1 MTVGRVRPAVAAMAS
16 YRPGKSAV
24 QAEDEHGITDAI
36 KLASNENPYQ
46 PVPAIVAAIAAA
58 AGDVNRYGDHRAA
71 DLRSAIAGW
80 LDVDVDRVTA
90 GCGSVGLLQQLLLAY
105 VDPGDEVVYPWPS
118 FEAYPIDVQLTGGV
132 EVTVPLVDHA
142 FDLDAV
148 AAAVTDRTK
157 LVLLANP
164 NNPTG
169 TAVHVDQ
176 VRRLVERIPGD
187 VIVVVDEAYREFVT
201 AKLGDPIADLQ
212 PDHSNVVVLRTFSK
226 AFGLAGLRIGFG
238 VADLAII
245 RALLAVKP
253 TWNMGRLQIAGG
265 IAALDDSAHL
275 DATVVA
281 ILDGKEHVI
290 RRFAELDR
298 FRLVP
303 GTRSNF
309 MLIEILDQ
317 DTDSTIVFNQ
327 LLERGVIVKDG
338 SVSFRG
344 MGKRYLRADINLPP
358 QMDRLVDALADLPKP
373 PGSTGPS
380 ESRTTP

>member
-16 YRPGKSAV
+16 YRPGKSAA
-24 QAEDEHGITDAI
+24 QAEDEYGITDAI

-90 GCGSVGLLQQLLLAY
+90 GCGSVGLLQQLLLVY

-212 PDHSNVVVLRTFSK
+212 PDHPNVVVLRTFSK
-226 AFGLAGLRIGFG
+226 AFGLAALRTGYA
-238 VADLAII
+238 VADPEVVVELDKVLIAFAVNHLAQV
-245 RALLAVKP
+245 ASLA
-253 TWNMGRLQIAGG
+253 A
-265 IAALDDSAHL
+265 IAARDEVQAVVDRITAER
-275 DATVVA
+275 DRVVA
-281 ILDGKEHVI
+281 
-290 RRFAELDR
+290 
-298 FRLVP
+298 
-303 GTRSNF
+303 S
-309 MLIEILDQ
+309 
-317 DTDSTIVFNQ
+317 
-327 LLERGVIVKDG
+327 
-338 SVSFRG
+338 
-344 MGKRYLRADINLPP
+344 LRADGW
-358 QMDRLVDALADLPKP
+358 DLPDAHANFVYLP
-373 PGSTGPS
+373 LG
-380 ESRTTP
+380 SRTDVVFPEMEKRGVVVRPFPGVGMRVTIGTPAQNDRFLATLAEVTAGS

>member
-16 YRPGKSAV
+16 YRPGKSAA
-24 QAEDEHGITDAI
+24 QAEDEYGITDAI

-71 DLRSAIAGW
+71 DLRLAIAGW

-212 PDHSNVVVLRTFSK
+212 PDHPNVVVLRTFSK
-226 AFGLAGLRIGFG
+226 AFGLAALRTGYA
-238 VADLAII
+238 VADPEVVVELDKVLIAFAVNHLAQV
-245 RALLAVKP
+245 ASLA
-253 TWNMGRLQIAGG
+253 A
-265 IAALDDSAHL
+265 IAARHEVQAVVDRITAERDR
-275 DATVVA
+275 VVA
-281 ILDGKEHVI
+281 
-290 RRFAELDR
+290 A
-298 FRLVP
+298 
-303 GTRSNF
+303 
-309 MLIEILDQ
+309 
-317 DTDSTIVFNQ
+317 
-327 LLERGVIVKDG
+327 
-338 SVSFRG
+338 
-344 MGKRYLRADINLPP
+344 LRADGW
-358 QMDRLVDALADLPKP
+358 DLPDAHANFVYLP
-373 PGSTGPS
+373 LGPRTDVVFGEMERRGVVVRPFPGVGMRVTIGIPA
-380 ESRTTP
+380 ENDRFLATLAAVTTAGT